1 MALFSNEISNTF
13 QYFTFPMEVVGLTL
27 ALIEVRFPR
36 VAEGIVNAIN
46 LQMQRQRDSYRI
58 IAETKLGRTS
68 ERLES
73 TVNNLLVAAAGL
85 LSKKAANWLR
95 QDYEKRQANRMA
107 LPTWMRWFFWIWIL
121 ALSLLIAAG
130 VSDNMLIGNSLYITM
145 IVVVFVSLYVVEAG
159 YSTIL
164 LADRWV
170 PGRAVGTLGIII
182 AGFGV
187 LGEAYQFTT
196 QLVV

>member
-1 MALFSNEISNTF
+1 MAFFSNEISNAL
-13 QYFTFPMEVVGLTL
+13 QYFTFPMEVIGLTL

-68 ERLES
+68 EKLES
-73 TVNNLLVAAAGL
+73 TMNDLLMAVAGL
-85 LSKKAANWLR
+85 LSKKAAGWLR

-121 ALSLLIAAG
+121 ALTLLIAAG
-130 VSDNMLIGNSLYITM
+130 VSDNMLIGNSVYITM
-145 IVVVFVSLYVVEAG
+145 IAVVFVSLYVVQAG
-159 YSTIL
+159 YSTML

-170 PGRAVGTLGIII
+170 PGRAVGTVGIII